1 LSGWARIDYRLSP
14 DGRIHLIE
22 ANPNAQIAH
31 EEDFA
36 DSAEHC
42 GVKYEDLLHKI
53 MTLGMSYDPI
63 R

>member
-1 LSGWARIDYRLSP
+1 MPNLVKALLAHG
-14 DGRIHLIE
+14 

-42 GVKYEDLLHKI
+42 GVKYEALLQKI
-53 MTLGMSYDPI
+53 LTLGMSYDPI